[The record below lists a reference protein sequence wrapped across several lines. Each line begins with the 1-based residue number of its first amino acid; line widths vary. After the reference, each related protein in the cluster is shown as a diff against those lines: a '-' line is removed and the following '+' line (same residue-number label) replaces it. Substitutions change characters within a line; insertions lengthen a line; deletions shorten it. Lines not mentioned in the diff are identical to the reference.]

1 MRTVVLGILVVACV
15 VIAAPCAAG
24 PDRTEIPAL
33 KGTSSIAANN
43 DLIAATATVGE
54 KYQMVTVIDPKS
66 RVMSV
71 YQIDLTSGKITLRS
85 VRQIQWDLQI
95 TDFNG
100 SYPSPR
106 EIQSLL
112 DPK

>member
-1 MRTVVLGILVVACV
+1 
-15 VIAAPCAAG
+15 
-24 PDRTEIPAL
+24 
-33 KGTSSIAANN
+33 
-43 DLIAATATVGE
+43 
-54 KYQMVTVIDPKS
+54 
-66 RVMSV
+66 MSV